1 MSDSIDEDHTNTELG
16 SDNRTVRV
24 QHVRLA
30 SKNGEGE
37 VIGILQREQRE
48 QRERTLDRLDSK
60 GGGESVD
67 RYDSVTVTSS
77 SSLLPSFMPY
87 QTNSSS
93 SSSSSSSFSAS
104 SSSSS
109 YTPSSSSK
117 RNDTNIRDNKN
128 GFRGNISGTNS
139 ASSSS
144 NLDQDNQEDN
154 SFDQLE
160 GGIIPNISQS
170 TGIIL

>member
-1 MSDSIDEDHTNTELG
+1 MSDSIDDDDTNTDLG

-37 VIGILQREQRE
+37 VIGILQREQRK
-48 QRERTLDRLDSK
+48 QRERTLDRIDSI

-67 RYDSVTVTSS
+67 RYDSVTATSS

-87 QTNSSS
+87 QTS
-93 SSSSSSSFSAS
+93 SSSSSSSFSPF
-104 SSSSS
+104 SSS
-109 YTPSSSSK
+109 YTPSSSSSSK

-128 GFRGNISGTNS
+128 GLRGNSFSGTNS

-160 GGIIPNISQS
+160 GGISPNISQS